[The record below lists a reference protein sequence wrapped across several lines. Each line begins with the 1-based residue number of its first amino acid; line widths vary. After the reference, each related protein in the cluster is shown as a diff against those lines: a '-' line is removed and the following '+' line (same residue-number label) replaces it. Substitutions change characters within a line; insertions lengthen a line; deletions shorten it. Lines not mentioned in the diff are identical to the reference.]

1 MREFICS
8 NAVILYRNNFEG
20 TAAAAAADF
29 VVLVAEIAVVADIGT
44 VAVLLT
50 AVAMPVNPANSCT
63 RVSSVILHI

>member
-20 TAAAAAADF
+20 TAAAAADF